1 MDLAKE
7 NLKVLIATGIYPPDI
22 GGPATHLSQFI
33 NFIKDKDFYFK
44 IITFSDSDESDINI
58 FRISRKQNIFNKFL
72 KYFLCI
78 FKNIKNAD
86 IIYLHDVSIA
96 GLAVFLASFLFRKK
110 YILRMGGDFIWEQA
124 YQTNK
129 TTLKYKDFQRKKM
142 PRGFKLR
149 SFIAKAIAKRAAKII
164 VPSNFLKDII
174 FLWGID
180 SSKIVVVYNAISD
193 CFAGAGSV
201 SSIYKKI
208 DNFKKQNYKIFISNG
223 RFVNW
228 KKFSYLIEVFKDI
241 NNAKLFII
249 GDGPEK
255 NNLIDLIS
263 KNNLKDKIF
272 LLNKISR
279 QELLKLYEISDF
291 FVLFSIGDTFSFSC
305 LEAFLCGLNLIIPKE
320 GAFEEIFSEFKD
332 RGVKFIDLDNKN
344 DVIKIINDAKIYKIK
359 QEDIENLKSK
369 YNYTESFNS
378 ICNIILE
385 IKKDE
390 NF

>member
-1 MDLAKE
+1 MNSTKE
-7 NLKVLIATGIYPPDI
+7 NLKILIATGIYPPDI
-22 GGPATHLSQFI
+22 GGPATHISQFI
-33 NFIKDKDFYFK
+33 DFIKDKEFNFK
-44 IITFSDSDESDINI
+44 IITFSDSDKGDINI
-58 FRISRKQNIFNKFL
+58 FRILRKQNIFKKFF
-72 KYFLCI
+72 KYFFCI
-78 FKNIKNAD
+78 FKNIKDID
-86 IIYLHDVSIA
+86 IIYLHDVSMA
-96 GLAVFLASFLFRKK
+96 GLAVFLAAFLFRKK

-124 YQTNK
+124 YQAHK
-129 TTLKYKDFQRKKM
+129 TTLKYKDFQREKT
-142 PRGFKLR
+142 PCGFKLR
-149 SFIAKAIAKRAAKII
+149 SFIAKTIAKRAAKII

-174 FLWGID
+174 ILWGID

-193 CFAGAGSV
+193 CFAEVKSA
-201 SSIYKKI
+201 SSIYEKI

-228 KKFSYLIEVFKDI
+228 KKFDYLIEVFKDI

-272 LLNKISR
+272 LLNKIPR

-291 FVLFSIGDTFSFSC
+291 FILFSIGDTFSFSC
-305 LEAFLCGLNLIIPKE
+305 LEAFLCGLNLVIPRE

-332 RGVKFIDLDNKN
+332 RGVKFIDLDDKN
-344 DVIKIINDAKIYKIK
+344 DVIKIINDTKIYKI
-359 QEDIENLKSK
+359 QQGDIENLKSK
-369 YNYTESFNS
+369 YNYIKSFNS